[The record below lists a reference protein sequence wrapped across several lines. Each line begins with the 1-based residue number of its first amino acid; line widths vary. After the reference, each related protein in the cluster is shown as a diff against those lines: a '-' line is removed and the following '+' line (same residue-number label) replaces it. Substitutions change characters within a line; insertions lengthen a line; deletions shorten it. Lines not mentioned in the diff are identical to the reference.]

1 MKTFT
6 SLIPSKIYGLIG
18 ILIGLFIWAAISY
31 SSSAFLAQ
39 QLRPLASF
47 QQLFYL
53 LQSADFYWHIALSL
67 KRIAIGLGGA
77 FILGLPLGLF
87 LGSSVIFRQLFTP
100 LCQFLRMISPLSWMP
115 IAVMAFGIGD
125 KAIYFLLIMAAVWP
139 IALNTAHGAQQLN
152 PQWRLLSQSLSATR
166 TEFLLHIL
174 LPAIRQDVI
183 TGLRLALGVVWIV
196 LVPCEMLGVNAGL
209 GYFILDT
216 RDRMAYSEL
225 MATLMVIGVIGYAL
239 DSFCRS
245 LGEIRYKSLT
255 TQFA

>member
-1 MKTFT
+1 MKPSVSLFT
-6 SLIPSKIYGLIG
+6 ARVYGIVGLLIAL
-18 ILIGLFIWAAISY
+18 LLWAFISY
-31 SSSAFLAQ
+31 SSNGFLAQ

-77 FILGLPLGLF
+77 FLLGLPLGLF
-87 LGSSVIFRQLFTP
+87 LGGSLIFRQTFTP
-100 LCQFLRMISPLSWMP
+100 ICQFLRMISPLSWMP

-166 TEFLLHIL
+166 TEFVLHIL
-174 LPAIRQDVI
+174 LPAIRKDVV

-239 DSFCRS
+239 DSFCQS
-245 LGEIRYKSLT
+245 LGAIRLKLPK